1 MGRYMREEEKGIR
14 KNERREYLKEG
25 NGGKT

>member
-1 MGRYMREEEKGIR
+1 MGEEENKYKEGR

-25 NGGKT
+25 KTGGRR